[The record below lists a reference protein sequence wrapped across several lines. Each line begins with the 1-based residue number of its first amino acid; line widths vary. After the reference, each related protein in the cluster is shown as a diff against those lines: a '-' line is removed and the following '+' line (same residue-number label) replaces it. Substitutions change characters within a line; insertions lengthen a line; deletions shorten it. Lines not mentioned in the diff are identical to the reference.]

1 MASQINTTGKNIML
15 DAIGTSVCT
24 HMALYTDAGGTTEV
38 TGGTYA
44 RKAITW
50 AAAAAGSKA
59 INGTMPV
66 FDVPA
71 GTTVSAVGF
80 CTALTVGTQHAVDD
94 VTAETFTNAG
104 TYTITSATIAL
115 T

>member
-1 MASQINTTGKNIML
+1 MASQINTSGKNAML
-15 DAIGTSVCT
+15 DALGTLCT
-24 HMALYTDAGGTTEV
+24 YMALYTDAAGTTEV

-50 AAAAAGSKA
+50 AAASSGSKA

-71 GTTVSAVGF
+71 GTTVAAVGF
-80 CTALTVGTQHAVDD
+80 CTAAVAGTQHAVDD
-94 VTAETFTNAG
+94 VTSETFGGAG
-104 TYTITSATIAL
+104 TYTVTSASISL